1 MNLIKQLAIFAYRVW
16 PITLIVILGLS
27 AVVIGPQPAKAPEPV
42 PDMSREAQC
51 ETSKWYVRYWAYDGV
66 PIVKDTIQCFNNLV
80 IRSEKL

>member
-16 PITLIVILGLS
+16 PITLIVVLGLS
-27 AVVIGPQPAKAPEPV
+27 AVVIGPQPAKVADPV

-51 ETSKWYVRYWAYDGV
+51 KTSKHYTRVIAYDGV
-66 PIVKDTIQCFNNLV
+66 PIIRDTIQCFNNLV